1 MSEKGFEDF
10 RELKDALNDD
20 KSNSTPLK
28 GSDDSTELS
37 IEKQFKILL
46 QKGYKAMLYWIALFV
61 IYFIVSTY
69 TSLLNYDVIVNSSV
83 IDSLANTSNT
93 LIKGTAKEQQ
103 IGKTIN
109 RLGLAYTKKM
119 AETFKPTKDI
129 VGIYCID
136 KEKYIQN
143 AITYN
148 SNTQSLYNNA
158 FWNSGWIASSTQ
170 YNQQYLSNMTSAVA
184 LMLYEACGNIEWNV
198 YIAKMNTIKRK
209 TVDADIININI
220 ANTNANSENYIASLM
235 AYRDKK
241 IQSWFINN
249 IKDENSNL
257 IKIKEKY
264 LTMNVAW
271 TAHKTVDKDGKVI
284 DSKNENISVLRM
296 SVVPS
301 EDFFFKYPV
310 TMQKIWWQQM
320 KTDKLATNEYVTWIK
335 IAWFNMMP
343 QIWLLGVLGSIKY
356 ALNAFLYIWPITS
369 LLFGKYVF
377 LTITLMYIGFCIIL
391 LEIIPQLIFILHRLK
406 IVPFT
411 MATIDI
417 STKFIYN
424 VWMVLIFIAIV
435 TNLIIPLLWI
445 FF

>member
-1 MSEKGFEDF
+1 MVDKGFEPLQNVFD
-10 RELKDALNDD
+10 EKETEQQQTTSPVDD
-20 KSNSTPLK
+20 WTM
-28 GSDDSTELS
+28 S
-37 IEKQFKILL
+37 IEKQYKLLL
-46 QKGYKAMLYWIALFV
+46 QKGYKAMLYWIWLFV
-61 IYFIVSTY
+61 LYFIVSTY

-83 IDSLANTSNT
+83 IDSLANTSST

-103 IGKTIN
+103 IGRTIN

-143 AITYN
+143 AISYN

-158 FWNSGWIASSTQ
+158 FWNAGGIASSAQ
-170 YNQQYLSNMTSAVA
+170 YNQQFLSNMTSAIS
-184 LMLYEACGNIEWNV
+184 LMLYEACGNIEGNI

-209 TVDADIININI
+209 SVDADIININI

-264 LTMNVAW
+264 LTLSVAG
-271 TAHKTVDKDGKVI
+271 TAHKTVDKNWNVI
-284 DSKNENISVLRM
+284 DSKNENISVARM

-310 TMQKIWWQQM
+310 TMQKIWGQQM

-335 IAWFNMMP
+335 IFAFNMMP
-343 QIWLLGVLGSIKY
+343 QLWLLGVLGSIKY
-356 ALNAFLYIWPITS
+356 ALNAFLYIWPVTS
-369 LLFGKYVF
+369 LLFWKYVF

-391 LEIIPQLIFILHRLK
+391 LEIIPQLIFIFHRMKL
-406 IVPFT
+406 IPVIMT
-411 MATIDI
+411 TIEI
-417 STKFIYN
+417 TTKFVYQLG
-424 VWMVLIFIAIV
+424 MVLIFIAMV
-435 TNLIIPLLWI
+435 TNLILPLLWI